1 MLLKTFPA
9 GLGLAGPIPPPTSNI
24 RGNLARP
31 SVMECEGVMGKKQ
44 KIAEPVT
51 LPKPGEAFL
60 MPLANGRFGV
70 SRVLRGSTESE
81 QPRTVRT
88 ASSWRDHPW
97 MGDDAPDL
105 KDGRIR
111 RIQRLSHHSW
121 KNQLDLTWVS
131 DPPPE
136 SYQKLGIIEPS
147 AADKRRRSLSSGGW
161 FSGQHL
167 HMN

>member
-1 MLLKTFPA
+1 MLKTFPA
-9 GLGLAGPIPPPTSNI
+9 GLALAGPIPPPTSNI

-81 QPRTVRT
+81 H
-88 ASSWRDHPW
+88 ASHGEDCILVAGSP
-97 MGDDAPDL
+97 L
-105 KDGRIR
+105 DGR
-111 RIQRLSHHSW
+111 
-121 KNQLDLTWVS
+121 
-131 DPPPE
+131 
-136 SYQKLGIIEPS
+136 
-147 AADKRRRSLSSGGW
+147 
-161 FSGQHL
+161 
-167 HMN
+167 